1 MVADQFATAVIIP
14 IKSFDGAKER
24 LAPNLSAVE
33 RHKLAMYMATRV
45 IAAAN
50 PFSVLIVCDDEE
62 VARFAN
68 RHGAMAIHQRG
79 TGLNNAVGEGLAA
92 ARDAGFTWAIIAHSD
107 LPLATRLDHLLDA
120 SMSTTTVSLL
130 GDQTGDGT
138 NVLVIATDCAFDFHY
153 GANSFRAHCEE
164 ATRRGYQLRILEDA
178 ALAVDIDTP
187 EDLVHLP
194 ANWQDSSVR
203 EFG

>member
-1 MVADQFATAVIIP
+1 MVVDQFATAVIIP

-24 LAPNLSAVE
+24 LAPILNATE
-33 RHKLAMYMATRV
+33 RHRLAMYSATQV
-45 IAAAN
+45 IAAAS

-62 VARFAN
+62 VARFAT
-68 RHGAMAIHQRG
+68 RHGAVAIHQQG
-79 TGLNNAVGEGLAA
+79 TGLNNAASEGLTA

-120 SMSTTTVSLL
+120 SMTNTTIGLV
-130 GDQTGDGT
+130 GDQTKDGT
-138 NVLVIATDCAFDFHY
+138 NVLVIATDCAFEFHY

-164 ATRRGYQLRILEDA
+164 ATRRGYHLRFIDDPD
-178 ALAVDIDTP
+178 LAVDIDTP

-194 ANWQDSSVR
+194 ANWQESSV
-203 EFG
+203 